1 MRIAFVAL
9 ASVGL
14 AGAVPGGVAGAAVL
28 IDPLAGDVAAAGI
41 GLASVGCQLDLAAR
55 RANPACLAAP
65 VAQPE
70 MSRKTDN
77 APPAAVA
84 GIVGLFALAMAF
96 RPRQPARKIGLPEV
110 AS

>member
-28 IDPLAGDVAAAGI
+28 IDPLAGDVPAAGI
-41 GLASVGCQLDLAAR
+41 GLASVVCWLDVAAR

-65 VAQPE
+65 AVQPE

-84 GIVGLFALAMAF
+84 GIAGLLALAMAF
-96 RPRQPARKIGLPEV
+96 RPRKPARKIGLPEV